1 MKPVHAG
8 LGLVTEVT
16 EMKQIIHGSSIGQ
29 LSFLT
34 VSYKNKYKRCVH
46 IILRNPYVCRV
57 STPVL
62 FSYDLVTL
70 FKL

>member
-8 LGLVTEVT
+8 LSLVIEVT
-16 EMKQIIHGSSIGQ
+16 EMKQRIHGSSIGQ

-34 VSYKNKYKRCVH
+34 VSYKKKYKRCVF

-57 STPVL
+57 PTPFL
-62 FSYDLVTL
+62 FSCDLVTL